1 MKGNSCTKILAAILI
16 AISVLVN
23 SCIEDNIIP
32 PLTGDLNPVG
42 EMLYYFESNGDFANS
57 TNAPA
62 LIQAE
67 VVFANLNNF
76 LIIDIRPATEF
87 EGGHIENSLNVQTD
101 SLFQF
106 VESHYD
112 LNYQKIVLISKNGH
126 SSSYFSC
133 LLRLAGFENVYTL
146 EYGMASWNAD
156 FADEW
161 FSKLGDHSGIINWTN
176 NPFPKNEFT
185 ELPQLIFERPE
196 EPLEK
201 RVASRIKEII
211 SKGFNS
217 GEVYYSSLP
226 SFMNKY
232 PICYGKSYLYNAR
245 KNYIFEELG
254 HPEDTRSYI
263 DAPLFEFRSY
273 KYLQTLPNTGEIF
286 LYDYNGQYAAS
297 ITAYLR
303 VLGYDVRMLKFG
315 ANQLFYSRMIDD
327 PELNGLIF
335 SSQKIR
341 NYPYVTNR

>member
-1 MKGNSCTKILAAILI
+1 MKGNSYSNILSAILF

-23 SCIEDNIIP
+23 SCIEDNITP

-57 TNAPA
+57 SNAPA

-67 VVFANLNNF
+67 EVFTNLNNF
-76 LIIDIRPATEF
+76 LIIDIRPASEF
-87 EGGHIENSLNVQTD
+87 ESGHIENSHNVQTD

-106 VESHYD
+106 VEI
-112 LNYQKIVLISKNGH
+112 NYSSNYPKIVLISKNGH
-126 SSSYFSC
+126 SSAYFSC
-133 LLRLAGFENVYTL
+133 LLRMAGFENVYTL
-146 EYGMASWNAD
+146 EFGLASWNSD

-161 FSKLGDHSGIINWTN
+161 FNKLGDYSGIFNWTN
-176 NPFPKNEFT
+176 NTFPKNEFT
-185 ELPQLIFERPE
+185 ELPKLIFERPE